1 LLWALL
7 LAPALC
13 LAKTDMLVDYGW
25 DGRYRPGKW
34 APIYVTLRDD
44 TARNVAVEISA
55 AQSRGNVM
63 HLSQQVAVGPS
74 EATYALYL
82 PLADPTQTTITIRD
96 AKSGRRLLDPYPLED
111 PNKPNP
117 NFFYYNY
124 NNGQERLLI
133 GMSGSSSTEALLRQG
148 IQRAGE
154 NASNNQYGGTLLCG
168 FVDGPRL
175 PGVAAGYDAIDILLL
190 NQPDFGRF
198 HPEQEQA
205 ILDWVRAGGTLIVIP
220 GVDPLP
226 ASSMLANALPAK
238 VGENISLM
246 IEASELVK
254 YGLAERY
261 KTMKGRRVEAAA
273 GARVSSLFDNHSA
286 QLVRKRLGFGEV
298 VLISVDVSQLLFNTP
313 ENANAFW
320 RPILMPSAPAE
331 PPPPDNGSESAT
343 LSRMRVYAAQ
353 AEQQRESAA
362 VRQTMDML
370 GNVPGVGTFG
380 FSYVVIV
387 MIGMMLIV
395 GPIDW
400 LILRKLQRLP
410 WTWYTTAT
418 WITLITAGALFIGH
432 VFRSGDLHFRTMRV
446 VDQADDATVA
456 QLDIFGIYSP
466 RTDDYRVSV
475 PADGWWG
482 AVNDQNYYNYY
493 GGGSRGTT
501 DIPVAQDLEGTRP
514 LPLRI
519 NVWNLRFMIGQ
530 TSCIAP
536 PMLEASLKLK
546 MAGGSSRVM
555 GNIANKGESAL
566 SNVVIRTRDGAC
578 KLSGIIE
585 PGRVMEVN
593 APLAQD
599 QLFAQPSASG
609 EPPTYG
615 YGYSRG
621 VQPASDIS
629 YPVSCD
635 LALQRSL
642 QIEKLLKSAESLAC
656 VYADVEK
663 PEPRVKLQ
671 TGKPIERHWE
681 IVRALTPLGK

>member
-1 LLWALL
+1 
-7 LAPALC
+7 
-13 LAKTDMLVDYGW
+13 
-25 DGRYRPGKW
+25 
-34 APIYVTLRDD
+34 
-44 TARNVAVEISA
+44 
-55 AQSRGNVM
+55 
-63 HLSQQVAVGPS
+63 
-74 EATYALYL
+74 
-82 PLADPTQTTITIRD
+82 
-96 AKSGRRLLDPYPLED
+96 
-111 PNKPNP
+111 
-117 NFFYYNY
+117 
-124 NNGQERLLI
+124 
-133 GMSGSSSTEALLRQG
+133 
-148 IQRAGE
+148 
-154 NASNNQYGGTLLCG
+154 
-168 FVDGPRL
+168 
-175 PGVAAGYDAIDILLL
+175 
-190 NQPDFGRF
+190 
-198 HPEQEQA
+198 
-205 ILDWVRAGGTLIVIP
+205 
-220 GVDPLP
+220 
-226 ASSMLANALPAK
+226 
-238 VGENISLM
+238 
-246 IEASELVK
+246 
-254 YGLAERY
+254 
-261 KTMKGRRVEAAA
+261 
-273 GARVSSLFDNHSA
+273 
-286 QLVRKRLGFGEV
+286 
-298 VLISVDVSQLLFNTP
+298 
-313 ENANAFW
+313 
-320 RPILMPSAPAE
+320 
-331 PPPPDNGSESAT
+331 
-343 LSRMRVYAAQ
+343 
-353 AEQQRESAA
+353 
-362 VRQTMDML
+362 
-370 GNVPGVGTFG
+370 
-380 FSYVVIV
+380 
-387 MIGMMLIV
+387 
-395 GPIDW
+395 
-400 LILRKLQRLP
+400 
-410 WTWYTTAT
+410 
-418 WITLITAGALFIGH
+418 
-432 VFRSGDLHFRTMRV
+432 
-446 VDQADDATVA
+446 
-456 QLDIFGIYSP
+456 
-466 RTDDYRVSV
+466 
-475 PADGWWG
+475 
-482 AVNDQNYYNYY
+482 VNDQNYYNYY